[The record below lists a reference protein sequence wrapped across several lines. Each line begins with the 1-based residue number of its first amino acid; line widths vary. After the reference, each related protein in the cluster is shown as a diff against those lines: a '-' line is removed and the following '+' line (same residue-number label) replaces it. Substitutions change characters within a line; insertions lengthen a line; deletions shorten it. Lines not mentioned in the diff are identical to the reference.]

1 MRISSKWGLALAAAV
16 LSTGCYGSF
25 ALTKKLHAW
34 NGTVCGT
41 ETGPSSAAAWGNEC
55 VFLICNIIPVYG
67 VCVWVDALILN
78 SVEFWTGSNPMNSI
92 TVSKLDDS
100 HDLRMEKVAE
110 NSIKVEIL
118 EGGNVIGTYTL
129 DRTDAGTILHDA
141 AGNEVAAAATSAT
154 GEVSLVASR

>member
-34 NGTVCGT
+34 NGSVCGT
-41 ETGPSSAAAWGNEC
+41 EGWGSKWGNEV
-55 VFLICNIIPVYG
+55 VFLITGVILPVYG
-67 VCVWVDALILN
+67 ICVFIDGLIIN
-78 SVEFWTGSNPMNSI
+78 SIEFWTGNNPMNSV

-110 NSIKVEIL
+110 NQIKVEIL
-118 EGGNVIGTYTL
+118 EAGLVIGTYTL
-129 DRTDAGTILHDA
+129 DRTESGTVMHDV
-141 AGNEVAAAATSAT
+141 AGNEVAAAATRAN
-154 GEVSLVASR
+154 GEVSLVAAR